1 MTSIMYK
8 SVIYI
13 LQYKRIKGGKHVGD
27 GKMKWAKD
35 DKNKKYVVL
44 IVGII
49 LVAICVTFLPHG
61 NSKQTKP
68 ITTTIKQVAT
78 KEEESYETAIEKR
91 LTSMLAKM
99 QGVGSVSVMVTV
111 HANEEKVLAED
122 TTANTQRTEEKDQ
135 AGGTRTTDIMQQ
147 TNDVVLQNGNT
158 QSCPTLCD
166 PMNRSTPGLPV
177 HHQLPEFTQTQVHR
191 VGDAIQP
198 SHPLL
203 SPSPPSPNPSYTS

>member
-158 QSCPTLCD
+158 PYIVKEYAPEIRGVFILAEGADDSAVKNQITEAVSKLLD
-166 PMNRSTPGLPV
+166 VPV
-177 HHQLPEFTQTQVHR
+177 HKISVEKKK
-191 VGDAIQP
+191 
-198 SHPLL
+198 
-203 SPSPPSPNPSYTS
+203 N

>member
-1 MTSIMYK
+1 
-8 SVIYI
+8 
-13 LQYKRIKGGKHVGD
+13 
-27 GKMKWAKD
+27 MKWAKD

-158 QSCPTLCD
+158 PYIVKEYAPEIRGVFILAEGADDSAVKNQITEAVSKLLD
-166 PMNRSTPGLPV
+166 VPV
-177 HHQLPEFTQTQVHR
+177 HKISVEKKK
-191 VGDAIQP
+191 
-198 SHPLL
+198 
-203 SPSPPSPNPSYTS
+203 N